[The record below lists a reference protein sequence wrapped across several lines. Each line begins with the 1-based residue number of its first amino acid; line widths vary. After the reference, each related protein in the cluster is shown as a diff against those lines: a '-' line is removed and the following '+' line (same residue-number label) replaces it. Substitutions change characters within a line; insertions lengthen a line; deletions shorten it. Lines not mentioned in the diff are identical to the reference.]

1 VTAISESLMM
11 LRQSVSEGM
20 LTRTTAIV
28 TALQGLQCALEA
40 STPSRAELS
49 EIRAALRDA
58 EPFLEQTGR
67 FLTNWQETVY
77 GSTYSAENGRHALHG
92 DLY

>member
-1 VTAISESLMM
+1 MM

-40 STPSRAELS
+40 NTPNRAELS